1 MICTILSTG
10 AELQTPCRNEQE
22 PPMLHC
28 REHLFELIQ
37 RLCLQGY
44 DTFQVDAEYGVP
56 LWAAEFVLALKEFNP
71 IRLHIFTPYEEQ
83 TTNWSED
90 LRDRYF
96 SVHAKADDVRL
107 LQSQFSEDCYERAA
121 KHMTN
126 QSDLLV
132 ICGAAGSLPETAAFA
147 EQSGVKV
154 AYLTLV

>member
-28 REHLFELIQ
+28 REQLFELIQ

-56 LWAAEFVLALKEFNP
+56 LWTAEFVLALKEFNP

-107 LQSQFSEDCYERAA
+107 MQNQFSEDCYERAA

-132 ICGAAGSLPETAAFA
+132 VCGAVGSLPETAAFA